1 MRDLLAAVVLF
12 CAQYDKGNYPAVT
25 AFSGFQKKYP
35 DVVRRHFFRASLHR
49 HGPFVTFCPRARL
62 PAKVFHGIL
71 IDPDEAKCMKF
82 LTSKVRLAAPVY
94 AR

>member
-35 DVVRRHFFRASLHR
+35 DVVRRHFSVPRCT
-49 HGPFVTFCPRARL
+49 VTARL
-62 PAKVFHGIL
+62 
-71 IDPDEAKCMKF
+71 
-82 LTSKVRLAAPVY
+82 
-94 AR
+94 